1 MMKKFFW
8 LTAALM
14 LMLVSIASAGI
25 KDHPTIAVMQFADK
39 AIKSEVEGIRGQ
51 DFSSASEYANFQLNA
66 SNWFDLVDYEQ
77 MIAVARMHSMYQSGM
92 FDQTAAP
99 MLGKFATAQYILAGS
114 LTGMTVKE
122 SGTTINAGPAGAG
135 MSKHTVTANVVV
147 RFIDVETLKIV
158 GMGMGT
164 GKSASTVSEISF
176 KPFRNPVGMIGGRQT
191 NININVNGNR
201 SSLNVNKDGF
211 MTMDDPSFGSYSIR
225 IGSTEVSAVQVRNAL
240 GKAVRD
246 AIYGK
251 NGILTSLNGGKTLN
265 VKTDF

>member
-1 MMKKFFW
+1 MRKIF
-8 LTAALM
+8 LLATALM
-14 LMLVSIASAGI
+14 LMCSTALAAVGI
-25 KDHPTIAVMQFADK
+25 KEHPTIAVMQFADK
-39 AIKSEVEGIRGQ
+39 AIKSEVDGIRGQ
-51 DFSSASEYANFQLNA
+51 DFSSASEYANYQLNA

-77 MIAVARMHSMYQSGM
+77 MIAIARMHSMYQSGM
-92 FDQTAAP
+92 FDQSAAP

-122 SGTTINAGPAGAG
+122 SGAKISAGAAGAG

-147 RFIDVETLKIV
+147 RFVDVETLKIV

-164 GKSASTVSEISF
+164 GKSSSTSSEISF
-176 KPFRNPVGMIGGRQT
+176 KPFRNPLGYIGGRQT
-191 NININVNGNR
+191 TINVNIGDGNT
-201 SSLNVNKDGF
+201 NVNSNGF
-211 MTMDDPSFGSYSIR
+211 ITMDDPSFGEYSIR

-251 NGILTSLNGGKTLN
+251 SGILTSLNDGKPLKI
-265 VKTDF
+265 KTDF